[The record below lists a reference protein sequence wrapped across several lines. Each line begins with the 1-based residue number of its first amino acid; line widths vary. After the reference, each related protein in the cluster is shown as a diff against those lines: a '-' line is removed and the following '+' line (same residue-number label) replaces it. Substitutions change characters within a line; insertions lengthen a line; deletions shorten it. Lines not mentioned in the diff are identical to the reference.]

1 MSIKR
6 SASVTA
12 MCAALMLFTV
22 QQASAQ
28 STRDRVTILEQQI
41 ARLERVITN
50 NNDSQ
55 TEMLRKLQELQS
67 ENQALRN
74 EVEKLQFETVQG
86 AERQRQLYL
95 DLDRRIEAAS
105 DNSAAMAGTPA
116 EAPRGGMI
124 VADGA
129 LVSKSTTS
137 SADADYQAAFEL
149 VKEGRYQE
157 AGVSFERFLAL
168 HADSNLRDNAEY
180 WLGEI
185 SYAQADFPAALEAF
199 QRVISNHPASRKI
212 PDAWLK
218 VGYCQYEL
226 NRWAE
231 ARQALNIVVTQFPE
245 TTAARLAQERIDKI
259 RAEGR

>member
-12 MCAALMLFTV
+12 MCAALMLFTA

-41 ARLERVITN
+41 SRLERVITN

-55 TEMLRKLQELQS
+55 TDMLRKLQELQS

-86 AERQRQLYL
+86 ADRQRQLYL
-95 DLDRRIEAAS
+95 DLDQRIEAVS
-105 DNSAAMAGTPA
+105 GNSAATADAPA
-116 EAPRGGMI
+116 EVLRGGMI

-129 LVSKSTTS
+129 LVSKRTNS

-149 VKEGRYQE
+149 VKDGRYQE
-157 AGVSFERFLAL
+157 AGMSFERFLAL

-185 SYAQADFPAALEAF
+185 SYAQADFSAALEAF

-226 NRWAE
+226 NRWAK

-245 TTAARLAQERIDKI
+245 TTAALLAQERIDKI
-259 RAEGR
+259 SAEGR